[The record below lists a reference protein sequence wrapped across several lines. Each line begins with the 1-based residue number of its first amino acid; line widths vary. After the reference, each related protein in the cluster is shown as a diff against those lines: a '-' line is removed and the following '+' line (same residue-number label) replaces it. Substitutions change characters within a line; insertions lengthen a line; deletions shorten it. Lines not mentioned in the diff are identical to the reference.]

1 MPEYLKVE
9 VYLPE
14 EFVSPLRDAL
24 DREGFLREGHYAGV
38 MALLNV
44 TGTWIPLEGAS
55 PYDGEIGKLSN
66 AAEIKAEFRCRSAD
80 RERVEAIIRS
90 VHPYEVQV
98 INFIP
103 LAD

>member
-1 MPEYLKVE
+1 
-9 VYLPE
+9 
-14 EFVSPLRDAL
+14 
-24 DREGFLREGHYAGV
+24 
-38 MALLNV
+38 V

-90 VHPYEVQV
+90 VHPYEVPV